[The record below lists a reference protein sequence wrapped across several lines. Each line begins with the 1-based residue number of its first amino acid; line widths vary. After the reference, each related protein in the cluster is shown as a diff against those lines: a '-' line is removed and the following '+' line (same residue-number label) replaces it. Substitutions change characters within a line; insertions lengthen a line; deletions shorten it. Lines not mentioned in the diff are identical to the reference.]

1 MTERTL
7 DYRLLPSSTYQQL
20 AHIPGSRGVPVL
32 GMIPALFHDFY
43 GTIEKQYKKY
53 GPVSK
58 ANIGFQYGVLV
69 LGPDI
74 YKQLLLDPERNF
86 SNEMGYGNVVGQ
98 WFGGGLLFRD
108 FDEHRLHRRLF
119 QTAFKSEA
127 MRGYV
132 GMSNQIMERNLQT
145 WKDEAQFCFV
155 PHIQKILMNIG
166 ARVFYGVD
174 DLGDDARKMGDA
186 FMEILNKGMM
196 SVVKIDAPPFKYHY
210 GMKGKKYIADYLGS
224 LIRERREGNGI
235 DFMSHLV
242 KEAKE
247 NGDYFSDAEIIPHL
261 SFLFFA
267 AYDTTTTALSN
278 LVMHLA
284 QRPDL
289 QERYRAESRALGKA
303 QASFDDLNQLT
314 GIDNAFHESLRL
326 YPSASIYM
334 RRTIRECEIGG
345 YLIPANTVL
354 FMPPVFNHRMA
365 EWWDKPEA
373 FDPDRFAEGREEHK
387 RHSFSYVPFGGGA
400 HKCIGMNFAQM
411 NAKLFMHQLL
421 LHYRFR
427 TPEGYVAKTQTLPLP
442 KPVKD
447 LPLIFERI

>member
-1 MTERTL
+1 VT
-7 DYRLLPSSTYQQL
+7 
-20 AHIPGSRGVPVL
+20 
-32 GMIPALFHDFY
+32 
-43 GTIEKQYKKY
+43 
-53 GPVSK
+53 
-58 ANIGFQYGVLV
+58 
-69 LGPDI
+69 
-74 YKQLLLDPERNF
+74 
-86 SNEMGYGNVVGQ
+86 GQ

-132 GMSNQIMERNLQT
+132 AMSNEIMARNLQR
-145 WKDEAQFCFV
+145 WAAENNFRFV
-155 PHIQKILMNIG
+155 PHIQQVLMSIG

-174 DLGDDARKMGDA
+174 DLGDEARKMGDA
-186 FMEILNKGMM
+186 FVEILSKGMM
-196 SVVKIDAPPFKYHY
+196 SLVKIDMPPFKFYY

-242 KEAKE
+242 KETKE

-278 LVMHLA
+278 MIMHLA

-289 QERYRAESRALGKA
+289 QERYRAESIALGKK
-303 QASFDDLNQLT
+303 QLDFDDLARLG
-314 GIDNAFHESLRL
+314 GIDNAFHETLRL

-334 RRTIRECEIGG
+334 RRSIRECELGA
-345 YLIPANTVL
+345 YKIPANTVL

-365 EWWDKPEA
+365 EWWNQPDE
-373 FDPDRFAEGREEHK
+373 FDPDRFAAPREEHK
-387 RHSFSYVPFGGGA
+387 RHSFSYIPFGGGA
-400 HKCIGMNFAQM
+400 HKCIGMNFAAM

-421 LHYRFR
+421 LTYRFK
-427 TPEGYVAKTQTLPLP
+427 TPATYVARTQTLPLP
-442 KPVKD
+442 KPAGD
-447 LPLIFERI
+447 LPLIFEKL